1 MKFEIPDMTIESVL
15 MASGAFSSKSDLKRT
30 IKQNGV
36 KLNSVLIE
44 MEELYEKLSIGD
56 FLNLFLVG
64 KGTPLT
70 ESFGTRQLMLV
81 EKGKRTKVLMK
92 IDHSNLEILN

>member
-36 KLNSVLIE
+36 KLNSVL
-44 MEELYEKLSIGD
+44 LF